1 LYVGGDFVQAGGQ
14 SVSKIALV
22 KAALPSQVQLSVT
35 KTGTGTGEIKS
46 SDNLVNCGTACQGS
60 YATNST
66 VTLTATP
73 ATNSTFAGW
82 SGACSGTQ
90 PATTVTMD
98 AAKNCTATFE
108 PQVHSYQ
115 LLLNK
120 IGEGR
125 GVVTAKLTSD
135 TTLTIDCRAGCLE
148 QSHLYPE
155 GSSVTLTARATTSFL
170 FKGWTGGGCS
180 GTENPLTLTMDADKT
195 CTAQFALN
203 PQVQMYTL
211 TINKLGGGAGSITT
225 GMFVGGIN
233 CGTQC
238 SAAYL
243 PGQTVRLTA
252 TPSPLSTFIGWGGS
266 CQGTKPNIA
275 LVMNANLQC
284 TAEFLSDFDQVAQEV
299 SSAICY
305 SAYLSDGGLITNQFA
320 CAENQAR
327 LQEAFKLGLLAMM
340 TINDNLFL
348 ASQWPDQFHDLDW
361 YTKAP
366 IGQYT
371 NTIQVKA
378 DSVEIQLR
386 LLDNAG
392 QEQEAVIVTYYNNT
406 PPTLPVNPIPIYLPG
421 SFFDQW
427 Y

>member
-1 LYVGGDFVQAGGQ
+1 
-14 SVSKIALV
+14 
-22 KAALPSQVQLSVT
+22 
-35 KTGTGTGEIKS
+35 
-46 SDNLVNCGTACQGS
+46 
-60 YATNST
+60 
-66 VTLTATP
+66 
-73 ATNSTFAGW
+73 
-82 SGACSGTQ
+82 
-90 PATTVTMD
+90 MD
-98 AAKNCTATFE
+98 AAKTCTATFE

-125 GVVTAKLTSD
+125 GVVTARLTSD
-135 TTLTIDCRAGCLE
+135 TLLTIDCRAGCLE
-148 QSHLYPE
+148 QSYLYPE
-155 GSSVTLTARATTSFL
+155 GSFVTLTAKPVIGFL
-170 FKGWTGGGCS
+170 FKGWTGGCS
-180 GTENPLTLTMDADKT
+180 GTKNPLTLTMDADKT
-195 CTAQFALN
+195 CTAQFASN
-203 PQVQMYTL
+203 PLVQMYSL

-225 GMFVGGIN
+225 NSFLGGIN

-252 TPSPLSTFIGWGGS
+252 TPSPFSTFIGWGGN

-299 SSAICY
+299 SNAICY
-305 SAYLSDGGLITNQFA
+305 NAYLSDGGLITNQFA

-327 LQEAFKLGLLAMM
+327 LQEAFKLGMLAMM
-340 TINDNLFL
+340 TINGNLFL
-348 ASQWPDQFHDLDW
+348 AGQWPNQFQDLDW

-421 SFFDQW
+421 SFFDRW